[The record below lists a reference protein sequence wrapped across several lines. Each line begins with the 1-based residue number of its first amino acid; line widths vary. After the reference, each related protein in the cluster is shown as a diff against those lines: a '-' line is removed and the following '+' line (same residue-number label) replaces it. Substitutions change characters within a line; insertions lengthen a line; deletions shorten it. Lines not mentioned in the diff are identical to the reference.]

1 MDLTEYIKKNFGG
14 NQAAFARHMGVRPQK
29 VQDWLNA
36 EWIVIDNKLCSVRR
50 EIPLITKDE
59 AENK

>member
-1 MDLTEYIKKNFGG
+1 MDLTEYIKKKFGG

-36 EWIVIDNKLCSVRR
+36 SWLVVDNQLCSPRR
-50 EIPLITKDE
+50 EIPPIP
-59 AENK
+59 

>member
-1 MDLTEYIKKNFGG
+1 MPLLEFIQKNFGG

-36 EWIVIDNKLCSVRR
+36 NWLVIDNQLCSPRR
-50 EIPLITKDE
+50 EIPPI
-59 AENK
+59 A

>member
-1 MDLTEYIKKNFGG
+1 MNLIDYIKEHFGG

-36 EWIVIDNKLCSVRR
+36 NWLVINNQLCSTRR
-50 EIPLITKDE
+50 EIPPIAQTKSP
-59 AENK
+59 NG